1 MSLFHPNNPAACVV
15 RRLPAVLIALVTAGL
30 SASSSGGDEK
40 DRRADPAG
48 KRVRIVLVG
57 DSTVTDD
64 AGWGSGFAKHLADA
78 ECINLARSGRSSKS
92 YIDEGH
98 WAKALELKP
107 TYVLIQFG
115 HNDQPGKGPERETDP
130 ATTYRQYMS
139 RYVDEARAAGARPIL
154 VTSMT
159 RRHFTAGGKINS
171 DLGPYVDA
179 VKHLGRDKDVPV
191 VDLHA
196 LSIARLEAMGPEAAT
211 PLNAKPREPGK
222 TDLTHLSPAGSEIMA
237 GLVVDELRKVA
248 PDLARHL
255 K

>member
-1 MSLFHPNNPAACVV
+1 MPNFHPNIPAARVL
-15 RRLPAVLIALVTAGL
+15 RRLPAVLIALATAGL
-30 SASSSGGDEK
+30 GAASSGGDEK
-40 DRRADPAG
+40 DRPADPAG
-48 KRVRIVLVG
+48 KGVRIVLVG
-57 DSTVTDD
+57 DSTVTD
-64 AGWGSGFAKHLADA
+64 ASGWGSGFAKRVGDG
-78 ECINLARSGRSSKS
+78 ECINMARSGRSSKS

-98 WAKALELKP
+98 WAKALALKP

-139 RYVDEARAAGARPIL
+139 RYVDEARGAGARPIL

-159 RRHFTAGGKINS
+159 RRHFTAGGQINS
-171 DLGPYVDA
+171 DLGPYVEA
-179 VKHLGRDKDVPV
+179 VKRIGREKGVPV

-211 PLNAKPREPGK
+211 PLNAKPKEPGK
-222 TDLTHLSPAGSEIMA
+222 TDLTHLSPVGSEIMA
-237 GLVVDELRKVA
+237 GLVVEELRKVA
-248 PDLARHL
+248 PDLAGHL